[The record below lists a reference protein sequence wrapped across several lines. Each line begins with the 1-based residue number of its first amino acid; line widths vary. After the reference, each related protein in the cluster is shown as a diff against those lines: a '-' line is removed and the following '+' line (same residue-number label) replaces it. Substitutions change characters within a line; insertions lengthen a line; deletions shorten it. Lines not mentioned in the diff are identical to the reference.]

1 MHPSLEAFALA
12 AGLLALGAA
21 LVHRFGFPPLPVY
34 LLTGLVVGER
44 LPVEE
49 LEPLPSLGLLLLLFS
64 VGLEFG
70 PDRLRG
76 LSGKALRAGLFDALA
91 LPLGFLLGLLS
102 GLDARGAALLAGILY
117 ISSSAV
123 VVKLIIDLR
132 RAANPES
139 EVVLGVLVLED
150 LVVALLLAL
159 LGGHGP
165 TGFLGGV
172 ALAFLY
178 LLFARFLGPLLV
190 RFMETLSHELVL
202 LLGAAF
208 TTGTALLFH
217 AVGASEGVGAFLS
230 GVIAASLGLR
240 ERLEHLFGPVR
251 DLGVALFFL
260 VVGAQALGL
269 LKGLTPWALALAL
282 LGIILKLPLNHLG
295 GARAGLGRKRRSIA
309 PFTWFPGGSSTWSW
323 GAWPWPK
330 AIPWWPRWPSSWSW
344 SPSPWGPSSFASP
357 RSLASAFTGRP
368 RGRGGFRKSPRPPLE
383 ATDPVYSSLEAI
395 WRSSSSSFGSFSFSR
410 P

>member
-34 LLTGLVVGER
+34 LLTGLLLGHR

-70 PDRLRG
+70 PDRLKE
-76 LSGKALRAGLFDALA
+76 LSGKATRAGFYDALA
-91 LPLGFLLGLLS
+91 LPLGFLLGLLA
-102 GLDARGAALLAGILY
+102 GLDLRGAALLAGVLY

-123 VVKLIIDLR
+123 IVKLIVDLR

-150 LVVALLLAL
+150 LVIAVLLAL
-159 LGGHGP
+159 LGGQGP
-165 TGFLGGV
+165 GGFLAGV
-172 ALAFLY
+172 LLALAY
-178 LLFARFLGPLLV
+178 LAFARFLGPHLV
-190 RFMETLSHELVL
+190 RLMESLSNELVL

-217 AVGASEGVGAFLS
+217 ALGASEGVGAFLS

-260 VVGAQALGL
+260 VVGAEALGL
-269 LKGLTPWALALAL
+269 LQGLTPLGVGLAL
-282 LGIILKLPLNHLG
+282 LGLLLKLPLNHLG
-295 GARAGLGRKRRSIA
+295 GARAGLGRKRRLYA
-309 PFTWFPGGSSTWSW
+309 
-323 GAWPWPK
+323 ALYLV
-330 AIPWWPRWPSSWSW
+330 PR
-344 SPSPWGPSSFASP
+344 GEFNLVLG
-357 RSLASAFTGRP
+357 SLALAQGYPLVAQVAVLLVLLSIPLGALLIRFAPEIGQALFPRERKRP
-368 RGRGGFRKSPRPPLE
+368 AVQRE
-383 ATDPVYSSLEAI
+383 
-395 WRSSSSSFGSFSFSR
+395 
-410 P
+410 

>member
-34 LLTGLVVGER
+34 LLTGLLMGHR

-70 PDRLRG
+70 PDRLKE
-76 LSGKALRAGLFDALA
+76 LSGRATRAGLYDALA
-91 LPLGFLLGLLS
+91 LPLGFLLGLLA
-102 GLDARGAALLAGILY
+102 GLDARGAALLAGIIY

-123 VVKLIIDLR
+123 IVKLIIDLR

-150 LVVALLLAL
+150 LVIALLLAL

-165 TGFLGGV
+165 GGV
-172 ALAFLY
+172 LAGVLLALAY
-178 LLFARFLGPLLV
+178 LAFARLLGPHLV
-190 RFMETLSHELVL
+190 RLMESFSDELVL

-217 AVGASEGVGAFLS
+217 ALGASEGVGAFLS
-230 GVIAASLGLR
+230 GMVAASLGLR

-260 VVGAQALGL
+260 VVGAEATGL
-269 LKGLTPWALALAL
+269 LRGLGPVAAGLAL
-282 LGIILKLPLNHLG
+282 LGLLLKLPLNHLG
-295 GARAGLGRKRRSIA
+295 GARAGLGRKRRLYA
-309 PFTWFPGGSSTWSW
+309 
-323 GAWPWPK
+323 ALYL
-330 AIPWWPRWPSSWSW
+330 IPR
-344 SPSPWGPSSFASP
+344 GEFNLVLG
-357 RSLASAFTGRP
+357 SLALAQGYPLVAQVAVLMVLLSVPLGALLIRFAPEIGQALFSQEKKRPVSARP
-368 RGRGGFRKSPRPPLE
+368 G
-383 ATDPVYSSLEAI
+383 
-395 WRSSSSSFGSFSFSR
+395 
-410 P
+410 

>member
-34 LLTGLVVGER
+34 LLTGLLMGHR

-70 PDRLRG
+70 PDRLKE
-76 LSGKALRAGLFDALA
+76 LSGRATRAGLYDALA
-91 LPLGFLLGLLS
+91 LPLGFLLGLLA
-102 GLDARGAALLAGILY
+102 GLDARGAALLAGIIY

-123 VVKLIIDLR
+123 IVKLIIDLR

-150 LVVALLLAL
+150 LVIALLLAL

-165 TGFLGGV
+165 GGV
-172 ALAFLY
+172 LAGVLLALAY
-178 LLFARFLGPLLV
+178 LVFARLLGPHLV
-190 RFMETLSHELVL
+190 RLMENFSDELVL

-217 AVGASEGVGAFLS
+217 ALGASEGVGAFLS
-230 GVIAASLGLR
+230 GMVAASLGLR

-260 VVGAQALGL
+260 VVGAEATGL
-269 LKGLTPWALALAL
+269 LRGLTPVGAGLAL
-282 LGIILKLPLNHLG
+282 LGLLLKLPLNHLG
-295 GARAGLGRKRRSIA
+295 GARAGLGRKRRLYA
-309 PFTWFPGGSSTWSW
+309 
-323 GAWPWPK
+323 ALYLV
-330 AIPWWPRWPSSWSW
+330 PR
-344 SPSPWGPSSFASP
+344 GEFNLVLG
-357 RSLASAFTGRP
+357 SLALAQGYPLVAQVAVLMVLLSVPLGALLIRFAPEIGQALFPKEKKRPVSAKPG
-368 RGRGGFRKSPRPPLE
+368 
-383 ATDPVYSSLEAI
+383 
-395 WRSSSSSFGSFSFSR
+395 
-410 P
+410 

>member
-34 LLTGLVVGER
+34 LLTGLLMGHR

-70 PDRLRG
+70 PDRLKE
-76 LSGKALRAGLFDALA
+76 LSGRATRAGLYDALA
-91 LPLGFLLGLLS
+91 LPLGFLLGLLA
-102 GLDARGAALLAGILY
+102 GLDARGAALLAGIIY

-123 VVKLIIDLR
+123 IVKLIIDLH

-150 LVVALLLAL
+150 LVIALLLAL

-165 TGFLGGV
+165 EGV
-172 ALAFLY
+172 LAGVLLALAY
-178 LLFARFLGPLLV
+178 LAFARLLGPHLV
-190 RFMETLSHELVL
+190 RLMESFSDELVL

-217 AVGASEGVGAFLS
+217 ALGASEGVGAFLS
-230 GVIAASLGLR
+230 GMIAASLGLR

-260 VVGAQALGL
+260 VVGAEATGL
-269 LKGLTPWALALAL
+269 LRGLTPVGVGLAL
-282 LGIILKLPLNHLG
+282 LGLLLKLPLNHLG
-295 GARAGLGRKRRSIA
+295 GARAGLGRKRRLYA
-309 PFTWFPGGSSTWSW
+309 
-323 GAWPWPK
+323 ALYLV
-330 AIPWWPRWPSSWSW
+330 PR
-344 SPSPWGPSSFASP
+344 GEFNLVLG
-357 RSLASAFTGRP
+357 SLALAQGYPLVAQVAVLTVLLSVPLGALLIRFAPEIGQALFPKEKKRPVSARP
-368 RGRGGFRKSPRPPLE
+368 G
-383 ATDPVYSSLEAI
+383 
-395 WRSSSSSFGSFSFSR
+395 
-410 P
+410 

>member
-34 LLTGLVVGER
+34 LLTGLLMGHR

-70 PDRLRG
+70 PDRLKE
-76 LSGKALRAGLFDALA
+76 LSGRATRAGLYDALA
-91 LPLGFLLGLLS
+91 LPLGFLLGLLA
-102 GLDARGAALLAGILY
+102 GLDARGAALLAGIIY

-123 VVKLIIDLR
+123 IVKLIIDLR

-150 LVVALLLAL
+150 LVIALLLAL

-165 TGFLGGV
+165 GGV
-172 ALAFLY
+172 LAGVLLALAY
-178 LLFARFLGPLLV
+178 LAFARLLGPHLV
-190 RFMETLSHELVL
+190 CLMESFSDELVL
-202 LLGAAF
+202 LLGATF

-217 AVGASEGVGAFLS
+217 ALGASEGVGAFLS
-230 GVIAASLGLR
+230 GMVAASLGLR

-260 VVGAQALGL
+260 VVGAEATGL
-269 LKGLTPWALALAL
+269 LRGLGPVGVGLAL
-282 LGIILKLPLNHLG
+282 LGLLLKLPLNHLG
-295 GARAGLGRKRRSIA
+295 GARAGLGRKRRLYA
-309 PFTWFPGGSSTWSW
+309 
-323 GAWPWPK
+323 ALYLV
-330 AIPWWPRWPSSWSW
+330 PR
-344 SPSPWGPSSFASP
+344 GEFNLVLG
-357 RSLASAFTGRP
+357 SLALAQGYPLVAQVAVLMVLLSVPLGALLIRFAPEIGQALFPKEKKRPVSARP
-368 RGRGGFRKSPRPPLE
+368 G
-383 ATDPVYSSLEAI
+383 
-395 WRSSSSSFGSFSFSR
+395 
-410 P
+410 

>member
-34 LLTGLVVGER
+34 LLTGLLMGHR

-70 PDRLRG
+70 PDRLKE
-76 LSGKALRAGLFDALA
+76 LSGRATRAGLYDALA
-91 LPLGFLLGLLS
+91 LPLGFLLGLLA
-102 GLDARGAALLAGILY
+102 GLDARGAALLAGIIY

-123 VVKLIIDLR
+123 IVKLIIDLR

-150 LVVALLLAL
+150 LVIALLLAL

-165 TGFLGGV
+165 GGV
-172 ALAFLY
+172 LAGVLLALAY
-178 LLFARFLGPLLV
+178 LAFTRLLGPHLV
-190 RFMETLSHELVL
+190 RLMESFSDELVL

-217 AVGASEGVGAFLS
+217 ALGASEGVGAFLS
-230 GVIAASLGLR
+230 GMIAASLGLR

-260 VVGAQALGL
+260 VVGAEATGL
-269 LKGLTPWALALAL
+269 LRGLTPVGAGLAL
-282 LGIILKLPLNHLG
+282 LGLLLKLPLNHLG
-295 GARAGLGRKRRSIA
+295 GARAGLGRKRRLYA
-309 PFTWFPGGSSTWSW
+309 
-323 GAWPWPK
+323 ALYLV
-330 AIPWWPRWPSSWSW
+330 PR
-344 SPSPWGPSSFASP
+344 GEFNLVLG
-357 RSLASAFTGRP
+357 SLALAQGYPLVAQVAVLMVLLSVPLGALLIRFAPEIGQALFPKEKKRPVSARP
-368 RGRGGFRKSPRPPLE
+368 G
-383 ATDPVYSSLEAI
+383 
-395 WRSSSSSFGSFSFSR
+395 
-410 P
+410 

>member
-34 LLTGLVVGER
+34 LLTGLLMGHR

-70 PDRLRG
+70 PDRLKE
-76 LSGKALRAGLFDALA
+76 LSGRATRAGLYDALA
-91 LPLGFLLGLLS
+91 LPLGFLLGLLA
-102 GLDARGAALLAGILY
+102 GLDTRGAALLAGIIY

-123 VVKLIIDLR
+123 IVKLIIDLR

-150 LVVALLLAL
+150 LVIALLLAL

-165 TGFLGGV
+165 GGV
-172 ALAFLY
+172 LAGVLLALAY
-178 LLFARFLGPLLV
+178 LAFARLLGPHLV
-190 RFMETLSHELVL
+190 RLMESFSDELVL

-217 AVGASEGVGAFLS
+217 ALGASEGVGAFLS
-230 GVIAASLGLR
+230 GMIAASLGLR
-240 ERLEHLFGPVR
+240 ERLERLFGPVR

-260 VVGAQALGL
+260 VVGAEATGL
-269 LKGLTPWALALAL
+269 LRGLTPVGAGLAL
-282 LGIILKLPLNHLG
+282 LGLLLKLPLNHLG
-295 GARAGLGRKRRSIA
+295 GARAGLGRKRRLYA
-309 PFTWFPGGSSTWSW
+309 
-323 GAWPWPK
+323 ALYLV
-330 AIPWWPRWPSSWSW
+330 PR
-344 SPSPWGPSSFASP
+344 GEFNLVLG
-357 RSLASAFTGRP
+357 SLALAQGYPLVAQVAVLMVLLSVPLGALLIRFAPEIGQALFPKEKKRPVSARP
-368 RGRGGFRKSPRPPLE
+368 G
-383 ATDPVYSSLEAI
+383 
-395 WRSSSSSFGSFSFSR
+395 
-410 P
+410 

>member
-44 LPVEE
+44 LPVED

-70 PDRLRG
+70 PDRLRE
-76 LSGKALRAGLFDALA
+76 LSGKALRAGFFDALA
-91 LPLGFLLGLLS
+91 LPLGFLLGLLA
-102 GLDARGAALLAGILY
+102 GLDLRGALLLAGVIY

-123 VVKLIIDLR
+123 IVKLIIDLR

-150 LVVALLLAL
+150 LVIALLLAL
-159 LGGHGP
+159 LGGQGP
-165 TGFLGGV
+165 AGFLGGV
-172 ALAFLY
+172 ALALAYF
-178 LLFARFLGPLLV
+178 LFARFLGPRLV
-190 RFMETLSHELVL
+190 RFMEGLSDELVL

-208 TTGTALLFH
+208 TVGTALLCH

-230 GVIAASLGLR
+230 GVIAAGLGLR
-240 ERLEHLFGPVR
+240 ERFEHLFGPVR

-260 VVGAQALGL
+260 VVGAEALGL
-269 LKGLTPWALALAL
+269 LRGLTPWAVGLVL
-282 LGIILKLPLNHLG
+282 LGLLLKLPLNHLG
-295 GARAGLGRKRRSIA
+295 GARAGLGRKRRLYSALYLVPRGEFNLVLGALALGQGYPLVAQVAVLLVLVSIPLGALLIRYA
-309 PFTWFPGGSSTWSW
+309 PEIAQALYPE
-323 GAWPWPK
+323 A
-330 AIPWWPRWPSSWSW
+330 
-344 SPSPWGPSSFASP
+344 
-357 RSLASAFTGRP
+357 RP
-368 RGRGGFRKSPRPPLE
+368 RKRAKRAEGSP
-383 ATDPVYSSLEAI
+383 VK
-395 WRSSSSSFGSFSFSR
+395 
-410 P
+410 

>member
-44 LPVEE
+44 LPVED

-70 PDRLRG
+70 PDRLRE
-76 LSGKALRAGLFDALA
+76 LSGKALRAGFFDALA
-91 LPLGFLLGLLS
+91 LPLGFLLGLLA
-102 GLDARGAALLAGILY
+102 GLDLRGALLLAGVIY

-123 VVKLIIDLR
+123 IVKLIIDLR

-150 LVVALLLAL
+150 RGVALLLAV
-159 LGGHGP
+159 LGRLVP
-165 TGFLGGV
+165 AGFLGGV
-172 ALAFLY
+172 ALALAYF
-178 LLFARFLGPLLV
+178 LFARFLGPRLV
-190 RFMETLSHELVL
+190 RFMEGLSDELVL

-208 TTGTALLFH
+208 TAGTALLFH

-230 GVIAASLGLR
+230 GVIAAGLGLR
-240 ERLEHLFGPVR
+240 ERFEHLFGPVR

-260 VVGAQALGL
+260 VVGAEALGL
-269 LKGLTPWALALAL
+269 LRGLTPWAVGLVL
-282 LGIILKLPLNHLG
+282 LGLLLKLPLNHLG
-295 GARAGLGRKRRSIA
+295 GARAGLGRKRRLYSALYLVPRGEFNLVLGALALGQGYPLVAQVAVLLVLVSIPLGALLIRYA
-309 PFTWFPGGSSTWSW
+309 PEIAQALYPE
-323 GAWPWPK
+323 A
-330 AIPWWPRWPSSWSW
+330 
-344 SPSPWGPSSFASP
+344 
-357 RSLASAFTGRP
+357 RP
-368 RGRGGFRKSPRPPLE
+368 RKRAKRAEGSP
-383 ATDPVYSSLEAI
+383 VK
-395 WRSSSSSFGSFSFSR
+395 
-410 P
+410 

>member
-44 LPVEE
+44 LPVED

-70 PDRLRG
+70 PDRLRE
-76 LSGKALRAGLFDALA
+76 LSGKALRAGIFDALA
-91 LPLGFLLGLLS
+91 LPLGFLLGLLA
-102 GLDARGAALLAGILY
+102 GLDLRGALLLAGMIY

-123 VVKLIIDLR
+123 IVKLIVDLR

-150 LVVALLLAL
+150 LVIALLLAL
-159 LGGHGP
+159 LGGQGP
-165 TGFLGGV
+165 AGFLGGV
-172 ALAFLY
+172 ALALAYF
-178 LLFARFLGPLLV
+178 LFARFLGPRLV
-190 RFMETLSHELVL
+190 RFMEGLSAELVL

-208 TTGTALLFH
+208 TAGTALLFH

-230 GVIAASLGLR
+230 GVIAAGLGLR
-240 ERLEHLFGPVR
+240 ERFEHLFGPVR

-260 VVGAQALGL
+260 VVGAEALGL
-269 LKGLTPWALALAL
+269 LRGLTPWAVGLVL
-282 LGIILKLPLNHLG
+282 LGLLLKLPLNHLG
-295 GARAGLGRKRRSIA
+295 GARAGLGRKRRLYSALYLVPRGEFNLVLGALALGQGYPLVAQVAVLLVLVSIPLGALLIRYA
-309 PFTWFPGGSSTWSW
+309 PEIAQALYPE
-323 GAWPWPK
+323 A
-330 AIPWWPRWPSSWSW
+330 
-344 SPSPWGPSSFASP
+344 
-357 RSLASAFTGRP
+357 RP
-368 RGRGGFRKSPRPPLE
+368 RKRAKRAEGSP
-383 ATDPVYSSLEAI
+383 VK
-395 WRSSSSSFGSFSFSR
+395 
-410 P
+410 

>member
-34 LLTGLVVGER
+34 LLTGLLMGHR

-70 PDRLRG
+70 PDRLKE
-76 LSGKALRAGLFDALA
+76 LSGRATRAGLYDALA
-91 LPLGFLLGLLS
+91 LPLGFLLGLLA
-102 GLDARGAALLAGILY
+102 GLDARGAALLAGIIY

-123 VVKLIIDLR
+123 IVKLIIDLR

-150 LVVALLLAL
+150 LVIALLLAL

-165 TGFLGGV
+165 GGV
-172 ALAFLY
+172 LAGVLLALAY
-178 LLFARFLGPLLV
+178 LAFARLLGPHLV
-190 RFMETLSHELVL
+190 RLMESFSDELVL

-217 AVGASEGVGAFLS
+217 ALGASEGVGAFLS
-230 GVIAASLGLR
+230 GMVAASLGLR

-260 VVGAQALGL
+260 VVGAEATGL
-269 LKGLTPWALALAL
+269 LRGLTPVGAGLAL
-282 LGIILKLPLNHLG
+282 LGLLLKLPLNHLG
-295 GARAGLGRKRRSIA
+295 GARAGLGRKRRLYA
-309 PFTWFPGGSSTWSW
+309 
-323 GAWPWPK
+323 ALYLV
-330 AIPWWPRWPSSWSW
+330 PR
-344 SPSPWGPSSFASP
+344 GEFNLVLG
-357 RSLASAFTGRP
+357 SLALAQGYPLVAQVAVLMVLLSVPLGALLIRFAPEIGQALFPKEKKRPVSARP
-368 RGRGGFRKSPRPPLE
+368 G
-383 ATDPVYSSLEAI
+383 
-395 WRSSSSSFGSFSFSR
+395 
-410 P
+410 

>member
-34 LLTGLVVGER
+34 LLTGLLMGHR

-70 PDRLRG
+70 PDRLKE
-76 LSGKALRAGLFDALA
+76 LSGRATRAGLYDALA
-91 LPLGFLLGLLS
+91 LPLGFLLGLLA
-102 GLDARGAALLAGILY
+102 GLDARGAALLAGIIY

-123 VVKLIIDLR
+123 IVKLIIDLR

-150 LVVALLLAL
+150 LVIALLLAL

-165 TGFLGGV
+165 GGV
-172 ALAFLY
+172 LAGVLLALAY
-178 LLFARFLGPLLV
+178 LAFARLLGPHLV
-190 RFMETLSHELVL
+190 RLMENFSDELVL

-217 AVGASEGVGAFLS
+217 ALGASEGVGALLS
-230 GVIAASLGLR
+230 GMIAASLGLR
-240 ERLEHLFGPVR
+240 ERLERLFGPVR

-260 VVGAQALGL
+260 VVGAEATGL
-269 LKGLTPWALALAL
+269 LRGLTPVGAGLAL
-282 LGIILKLPLNHLG
+282 LGLLLKLPLNHLG
-295 GARAGLGRKRRSIA
+295 GARAGLGRKRRLYA
-309 PFTWFPGGSSTWSW
+309 
-323 GAWPWPK
+323 ALYLV
-330 AIPWWPRWPSSWSW
+330 PR
-344 SPSPWGPSSFASP
+344 GEFNLVLG
-357 RSLASAFTGRP
+357 SLALAQGYPLVAQVAVLMVLLSVPLGALLIRFAPEIGQALFPKEKKRPVSAKP
-368 RGRGGFRKSPRPPLE
+368 S
-383 ATDPVYSSLEAI
+383 
-395 WRSSSSSFGSFSFSR
+395 
-410 P
+410 

>member
-44 LPVEE
+44 LPVED

-70 PDRLRG
+70 PDRLRE
-76 LSGKALRAGLFDALA
+76 LSGKALRAGFFDALA
-91 LPLGFLLGLLS
+91 LPLGFLLGLLA
-102 GLDARGAALLAGILY
+102 GLDLRGALLLAGVIY

-123 VVKLIIDLR
+123 IVKLIIDLR

-150 LVVALLLAL
+150 LVIALLLAL
-159 LGGHGP
+159 LGGQGP
-165 TGFLGGV
+165 AGFLGGV
-172 ALAFLY
+172 ALALAYF
-178 LLFARFLGPLLV
+178 LFARFLGPRLV
-190 RFMETLSHELVL
+190 RFMEGLSDELVL

-208 TTGTALLFH
+208 TAGTALLFH

-230 GVIAASLGLR
+230 GVITAGLGLR
-240 ERLEHLFGPVR
+240 ERFELLFGPVR

-260 VVGAQALGL
+260 VVGAEALGL
-269 LKGLTPWALALAL
+269 LRGLTPWAVGLVL
-282 LGIILKLPLNHLG
+282 LGLLLKLPLNHLG
-295 GARAGLGRKRRSIA
+295 GARAGLGRKRRLYSALYLVPRGEFNLVLGALALGQGYPLVAQVAVLLVLVSIPLGALLIRYA
-309 PFTWFPGGSSTWSW
+309 PEIAQALYPE
-323 GAWPWPK
+323 A
-330 AIPWWPRWPSSWSW
+330 
-344 SPSPWGPSSFASP
+344 
-357 RSLASAFTGRP
+357 RP
-368 RGRGGFRKSPRPPLE
+368 RKRAKRAEGSP
-383 ATDPVYSSLEAI
+383 VK
-395 WRSSSSSFGSFSFSR
+395 
-410 P
+410 

>member
-34 LLTGLVVGER
+34 LLTGLLMGHR

-70 PDRLRG
+70 PDRLKE
-76 LSGKALRAGLFDALA
+76 LSGRATRAGLYDALA
-91 LPLGFLLGLLS
+91 LPLGFLLGLLA
-102 GLDARGAALLAGILY
+102 GLDTRGAALLAGIIY

-123 VVKLIIDLR
+123 IVKLIIDLR

-150 LVVALLLAL
+150 LVIALLLAL

-165 TGFLGGV
+165 GGV
-172 ALAFLY
+172 LAGVLLALAY
-178 LLFARFLGPLLV
+178 LAFARLLGPHLV
-190 RFMETLSHELVL
+190 RLMESFSDELVL

-217 AVGASEGVGAFLS
+217 ALGASEGVGAFLS
-230 GVIAASLGLR
+230 GMVAASLGLR

-260 VVGAQALGL
+260 VVGAEATGL
-269 LKGLTPWALALAL
+269 LRGLGPVGAGLAL
-282 LGIILKLPLNHLG
+282 LGLLLKLPLNHLG
-295 GARAGLGRKRRSIA
+295 GARAGLGRKRRLYA
-309 PFTWFPGGSSTWSW
+309 
-323 GAWPWPK
+323 ALYLV
-330 AIPWWPRWPSSWSW
+330 PR
-344 SPSPWGPSSFASP
+344 GEFNLVLG
-357 RSLASAFTGRP
+357 SLALAQGYPLVAQVAVLMVLLSVPLGALLIRFAPEIGQALFSKEKKRPVSARP
-368 RGRGGFRKSPRPPLE
+368 G
-383 ATDPVYSSLEAI
+383 
-395 WRSSSSSFGSFSFSR
+395 
-410 P
+410 

>member
-44 LPVEE
+44 LPVED

-70 PDRLRG
+70 PDRLRE
-76 LSGKALRAGLFDALA
+76 LSGKALRAGFFDALA
-91 LPLGFLLGLLS
+91 LPLGFLLGLLA
-102 GLDARGAALLAGILY
+102 GLDLRGALLLAGVIY

-123 VVKLIIDLR
+123 IVKLIIDLR

-150 LVVALLLAL
+150 LVIALLLAL
-159 LGGHGP
+159 LGGQGP
-165 TGFLGGV
+165 AGFLGGV
-172 ALAFLY
+172 ALALAYF
-178 LLFARFLGPLLV
+178 LFARFLGPRLV
-190 RFMETLSHELVL
+190 RFREGLSSGPVR

-208 TTGTALLFH
+208 TAGTALLFH

-230 GVIAASLGLR
+230 GVIAAGLGLR
-240 ERLEHLFGPVR
+240 ERFEHLFGPVR

-260 VVGAQALGL
+260 VVGAEALGL
-269 LKGLTPWALALAL
+269 LRGLTPWAVGLVL
-282 LGIILKLPLNHLG
+282 LGLLLKLPLNHLG
-295 GARAGLGRKRRSIA
+295 GARAGLGRKRRLYSALYLVPRGEFNLVLGALALGQGYPLVAQVAVLLVLVSIPLGALLIRYA
-309 PFTWFPGGSSTWSW
+309 PEIAQALYPE
-323 GAWPWPK
+323 A
-330 AIPWWPRWPSSWSW
+330 
-344 SPSPWGPSSFASP
+344 
-357 RSLASAFTGRP
+357 RP
-368 RGRGGFRKSPRPPLE
+368 RKRAKRAEGSP
-383 ATDPVYSSLEAI
+383 VK
-395 WRSSSSSFGSFSFSR
+395 
-410 P
+410 

>member
-34 LLTGLVVGER
+34 LLTGLLMGHR

-70 PDRLRG
+70 PDRLKE
-76 LSGKALRAGLFDALA
+76 LSGRATRAGLYDALA
-91 LPLGFLLGLLS
+91 LPLGFLLGLLA
-102 GLDARGAALLAGILY
+102 GLDARGAALLAGIIY
-117 ISSSAV
+117 TSSSAV
-123 VVKLIIDLR
+123 IVKLIIDLH

-150 LVVALLLAL
+150 LVIALLLAL

-165 TGFLGGV
+165 GGV
-172 ALAFLY
+172 LAGVLLALAY
-178 LLFARFLGPLLV
+178 LAFARLLGPHLV
-190 RFMETLSHELVL
+190 RLMESFSDELVL

-217 AVGASEGVGAFLS
+217 ALGASEGVGAFLS
-230 GVIAASLGLR
+230 GMIAASLGLR

-260 VVGAQALGL
+260 VVGAEATGL
-269 LKGLTPWALALAL
+269 LRGLTPVGAGLAL
-282 LGIILKLPLNHLG
+282 LGLLLKLPLNHLG
-295 GARAGLGRKRRSIA
+295 GARAGLGRKRRLYA
-309 PFTWFPGGSSTWSW
+309 
-323 GAWPWPK
+323 ALYLV
-330 AIPWWPRWPSSWSW
+330 PR
-344 SPSPWGPSSFASP
+344 GEFNLVLG
-357 RSLASAFTGRP
+357 SLALAQGYPLVAQVAVLMVLLSVPLGALLIRFAPEIGQALFPKEKKRPVSARP
-368 RGRGGFRKSPRPPLE
+368 G
-383 ATDPVYSSLEAI
+383 
-395 WRSSSSSFGSFSFSR
+395 
-410 P
+410 

>member
-44 LPVEE
+44 LPVED

-70 PDRLRG
+70 PDRLRE
-76 LSGKALRAGLFDALA
+76 LSGKALRAGFFDALA
-91 LPLGFLLGLLS
+91 LPLGFLLGLLA
-102 GLDARGAALLAGILY
+102 GLDLRGALLLAGVIY

-123 VVKLIIDLR
+123 IVKLIIDLR

-150 LVVALLLAL
+150 LVIALLLAL
-159 LGGHGP
+159 LGGQGP
-165 TGFLGGV
+165 AGFLGGV
-172 ALAFLY
+172 ALALAYF
-178 LLFARFLGPLLV
+178 LFARFLGPRLV
-190 RFMETLSHELVL
+190 RFMEGLSDELVL

-208 TTGTALLFH
+208 TAGTALLFP

-230 GVIAASLGLR
+230 GVIAAGLGLR
-240 ERLEHLFGPVR
+240 ERFEHLFGPVR

-260 VVGAQALGL
+260 VVGAEALGL
-269 LKGLTPWALALAL
+269 LRGLTPWAVGLVL
-282 LGIILKLPLNHLG
+282 LGLLLKLPLNHVG
-295 GARAGLGRKRRSIA
+295 GARAGLGRKR
-309 PFTWFPGGSSTWSW
+309 W
-323 GAWPWPK
+323 
-330 AIPWWPRWPSSWSW
+330 
-344 SPSPWGPSSFASP
+344 
-357 RSLASAFTGRP
+357 LYSALYLVP
-368 RGRGGFRKSPRPPLE
+368 RGGFNLVLGALALGQGYPLVAQVAVLLVLVSIPLGALLIRYAPEIAQALYPEARPRKRAKRAEGSP
-383 ATDPVYSSLEAI
+383 VK
-395 WRSSSSSFGSFSFSR
+395 
-410 P
+410 

>member
-44 LPVEE
+44 LPVED

-70 PDRLRG
+70 PDRLRE
-76 LSGKALRAGLFDALA
+76 LSGKALRAGFFDALA
-91 LPLGFLLGLLS
+91 LPLGFLLGLLA
-102 GLDARGAALLAGILY
+102 GLDLRGALLLAGVIY

-123 VVKLIIDLR
+123 IVKLIIDLR

-150 LVVALLLAL
+150 LVIALLLAL
-159 LGGHGP
+159 LGGQGP
-165 TGFLGGV
+165 AGFLGGV
-172 ALAFLY
+172 ALALAYF
-178 LLFARFLGPLLV
+178 LFARFLGPRLV
-190 RFMETLSHELVL
+190 RFMEGLSDELVL

-208 TTGTALLFH
+208 TAGTALLFH

-230 GVIAASLGLR
+230 GVIAAGLGLR
-240 ERLEHLFGPVR
+240 ERFEHLFGPVR

-260 VVGAQALGL
+260 VVGAEALGL
-269 LKGLTPWALALAL
+269 LRGLTPWAVGLVL
-282 LGIILKLPLNHLG
+282 LGLLLKLPLNHLG
-295 GARAGLGRKRRSIA
+295 GARAGLGRKRRLYSALYLVPRGEFHLVLGALALGLGYPLVAQVAVLLVLVSIPLGALLIRYA
-309 PFTWFPGGSSTWSW
+309 PEIAQALYPE
-323 GAWPWPK
+323 A
-330 AIPWWPRWPSSWSW
+330 
-344 SPSPWGPSSFASP
+344 
-357 RSLASAFTGRP
+357 RP
-368 RGRGGFRKSPRPPLE
+368 RKRAKRAEGSP
-383 ATDPVYSSLEAI
+383 VK
-395 WRSSSSSFGSFSFSR
+395 
-410 P
+410 

>member
-34 LLTGLVVGER
+34 LLTGLLMGHR

-70 PDRLRG
+70 PDRLKE
-76 LSGKALRAGLFDALA
+76 LSGRATRAGLYYALA
-91 LPLGFLLGLLS
+91 LPLGFLLCLLA
-102 GLDARGAALLAGILY
+102 GLDARGAALLAGIIY

-123 VVKLIIDLR
+123 IVKLIIDLH

-150 LVVALLLAL
+150 LVIALLLAL

-165 TGFLGGV
+165 GGV
-172 ALAFLY
+172 LAGVLLALAY
-178 LLFARFLGPLLV
+178 LAFARLLGPHLV
-190 RFMETLSHELVL
+190 RLMESFSDELVL

-217 AVGASEGVGAFLS
+217 ALGASEGVGAFLS
-230 GVIAASLGLR
+230 GMIAASLGLR

-260 VVGAQALGL
+260 VVGAEATGL
-269 LKGLTPWALALAL
+269 LRGLTPVGAGLAL
-282 LGIILKLPLNHLG
+282 LGLLLKLPLNHLG
-295 GARAGLGRKRRSIA
+295 GARAGLGRKRRLYA
-309 PFTWFPGGSSTWSW
+309 
-323 GAWPWPK
+323 ALYLV
-330 AIPWWPRWPSSWSW
+330 PR
-344 SPSPWGPSSFASP
+344 GEFNLVLG
-357 RSLASAFTGRP
+357 SLALAQGYPLVAQVAVLMVLLSVPLGALLIRFAPEIGQALFPKEKKRPVSARP
-368 RGRGGFRKSPRPPLE
+368 G
-383 ATDPVYSSLEAI
+383 
-395 WRSSSSSFGSFSFSR
+395 
-410 P
+410 

>member
-44 LPVEE
+44 LPVED

-70 PDRLRG
+70 PDRLRE
-76 LSGKALRAGLFDALA
+76 LSGKALRAGFFDALA
-91 LPLGFLLGLLS
+91 LPLGFLLGLLA
-102 GLDARGAALLAGILY
+102 GLDLRGALLLAGVIY

-123 VVKLIIDLR
+123 IVKLIIDLR

-150 LVVALLLAL
+150 LVIALLLAL
-159 LGGHGP
+159 LGGQGP

-172 ALAFLY
+172 ALALAY
-178 LLFARFLGPLLV
+178 LLFARFLGPRLV
-190 RFMETLSHELVL
+190 RLMEGLSDELVL

-230 GVIAASLGLR
+230 GVIAAGLGLR

-260 VVGAQALGL
+260 VVGAEALGL
-269 LKGLTPWALALAL
+269 LRGLTPWAVGLVL
-282 LGIILKLPLNHLG
+282 LGLLLKLPLNHLG
-295 GARAGLGRKRRSIA
+295 GARAGLGRKRRLYSALYLVPRGEFNLVLGALALGQGYPLVAQVAVLLVLVSIPLGALLIRYA
-309 PFTWFPGGSSTWSW
+309 PEIAQALYPE
-323 GAWPWPK
+323 A
-330 AIPWWPRWPSSWSW
+330 
-344 SPSPWGPSSFASP
+344 
-357 RSLASAFTGRP
+357 RP
-368 RGRGGFRKSPRPPLE
+368 RKRTKRAEGSPVE
-383 ATDPVYSSLEAI
+383 
-395 WRSSSSSFGSFSFSR
+395 
-410 P
+410 

>member
-44 LPVEE
+44 LPVED

-70 PDRLRG
+70 PDRLRE
-76 LSGKALRAGLFDALA
+76 LSGKALRAGFFDALA
-91 LPLGFLLGLLS
+91 LPLGFLLGLLA
-102 GLDARGAALLAGILY
+102 GLDLRGALLLAGVIY

-123 VVKLIIDLR
+123 IVKLIIDLR

-150 LVVALLLAL
+150 LVIALLLAL
-159 LGGHGP
+159 LGGQGP
-165 TGFLGGV
+165 AGFLGGV
-172 ALAFLY
+172 ALALAYF
-178 LLFARFLGPLLV
+178 LFARFLGPRLV
-190 RFMETLSHELVL
+190 RFMEGLSDELVL

-208 TTGTALLFH
+208 TAGTALLFH

-230 GVIAASLGLR
+230 GVIAAGLGLR
-240 ERLEHLFGPVR
+240 ERFEHLFGPVR

-260 VVGAQALGL
+260 VVGAEALGL
-269 LKGLTPWALALAL
+269 LRGLTPWAVGLVL
-282 LGIILKLPLNHLG
+282 LGLLLKLPPNHLG
-295 GARAGLGRKRRSIA
+295 GARAGLGRKRRLYSALYLVPRGEFNLVLGALALGQGYPLVAQVAVLLVLVSIPLGALLIRYA
-309 PFTWFPGGSSTWSW
+309 PEIAQALYPE
-323 GAWPWPK
+323 A
-330 AIPWWPRWPSSWSW
+330 
-344 SPSPWGPSSFASP
+344 
-357 RSLASAFTGRP
+357 RP
-368 RGRGGFRKSPRPPLE
+368 RKRAKRAEGSP
-383 ATDPVYSSLEAI
+383 VK
-395 WRSSSSSFGSFSFSR
+395 
-410 P
+410 

>member
-44 LPVEE
+44 LPVED

-70 PDRLRG
+70 PDRLRE
-76 LSGKALRAGLFDALA
+76 LSGKALRAGFFDALA
-91 LPLGFLLGLLS
+91 LPLGFLLGLLA
-102 GLDARGAALLAGILY
+102 GLDLRGALLLAGVIY

-123 VVKLIIDLR
+123 IVKLIIDLR

-150 LVVALLLAL
+150 LVIALLLAL
-159 LGGHGP
+159 LGGQGP
-165 TGFLGGV
+165 AGFLGGV
-172 ALAFLY
+172 ALALAYF
-178 LLFARFLGPLLV
+178 LFARFLGPRLV
-190 RFMETLSHELVL
+190 RFMEGLSDELVL

-208 TTGTALLFH
+208 TAGTALLFH

-230 GVIAASLGLR
+230 GVIAAGLGLR
-240 ERLEHLFGPVR
+240 ERFEHLFGPVR

-260 VVGAQALGL
+260 VVGAEALGL
-269 LKGLTPWALALAL
+269 LRGLTPWAVGLVL
-282 LGIILKLPLNHLG
+282 LGLLLKLPLNHLG
-295 GARAGLGRKRRSIA
+295 GARAGLGRKRRLYSALYLVPRGEFNLVLGALALGQGYPLVAQVAVLLVLVSIPFGALLIRYA
-309 PFTWFPGGSSTWSW
+309 PEIAQALYPE
-323 GAWPWPK
+323 A
-330 AIPWWPRWPSSWSW
+330 
-344 SPSPWGPSSFASP
+344 
-357 RSLASAFTGRP
+357 RP
-368 RGRGGFRKSPRPPLE
+368 RKRAKRAEGSP
-383 ATDPVYSSLEAI
+383 VK
-395 WRSSSSSFGSFSFSR
+395 
-410 P
+410 

>member
-34 LLTGLVVGER
+34 LLTGLLMGHR

-70 PDRLRG
+70 PDRLKE
-76 LSGKALRAGLFDALA
+76 LSGRATRAGLYDALA
-91 LPLGFLLGLLS
+91 LPLGFLLGLLA
-102 GLDARGAALLAGILY
+102 GLDARGAALLAGIIY

-123 VVKLIIDLR
+123 IVKLIIDLR

-150 LVVALLLAL
+150 LVIALLLAL

-165 TGFLGGV
+165 GGV
-172 ALAFLY
+172 LAGVLLALAY
-178 LLFARFLGPLLV
+178 LAFARLLGPHLV
-190 RFMETLSHELVL
+190 RLMENFSDELVL

-217 AVGASEGVGAFLS
+217 ALGASEGVGAFLS
-230 GVIAASLGLR
+230 GMIAASLGLR

-260 VVGAQALGL
+260 VVGAEATGL
-269 LKGLTPWALALAL
+269 LRGLTPMGAGLAL
-282 LGIILKLPLNHLG
+282 LGLLLKLPLNHLG
-295 GARAGLGRKRRSIA
+295 GARAGLGRKRRLYA
-309 PFTWFPGGSSTWSW
+309 
-323 GAWPWPK
+323 ALYLV
-330 AIPWWPRWPSSWSW
+330 PR
-344 SPSPWGPSSFASP
+344 GEFNLVLG
-357 RSLASAFTGRP
+357 SLALAQGYPLVAQVAVLMVLLSVPLGALLIRFAPEIGQALFPKEKKRPVSAKPG
-368 RGRGGFRKSPRPPLE
+368 
-383 ATDPVYSSLEAI
+383 
-395 WRSSSSSFGSFSFSR
+395 
-410 P
+410 

>member
-34 LLTGLVVGER
+34 LLTGLLMGHH

-70 PDRLRG
+70 PDRLKE
-76 LSGKALRAGLFDALA
+76 LSGRATRAGLYDALA
-91 LPLGFLLGLLS
+91 LPLGFLLGLLA
-102 GLDARGAALLAGILY
+102 GLDARGAALLAGIIY

-123 VVKLIIDLR
+123 IVKLIIDLR

-150 LVVALLLAL
+150 LVIALLLAL

-165 TGFLGGV
+165 GGV
-172 ALAFLY
+172 LAGVLLALAY
-178 LLFARFLGPLLV
+178 LAFARLLGPHLV
-190 RFMETLSHELVL
+190 RLMESFSDELVL

-217 AVGASEGVGAFLS
+217 ALGASEGVGAFLS
-230 GVIAASLGLR
+230 GMVAASLGLR

-260 VVGAQALGL
+260 VVGAEATGL
-269 LKGLTPWALALAL
+269 LRGLGPVGAGLAL
-282 LGIILKLPLNHLG
+282 LGLLLKLPLNHLG
-295 GARAGLGRKRRSIA
+295 GARAGLGRKRRLYA
-309 PFTWFPGGSSTWSW
+309 
-323 GAWPWPK
+323 ALYLV
-330 AIPWWPRWPSSWSW
+330 PR
-344 SPSPWGPSSFASP
+344 GEFNLVLG
-357 RSLASAFTGRP
+357 SLALAQGYPLVAQVAVLMVLLSVPLGALLIRFAPEIGQALFSKEKKRPVSARP
-368 RGRGGFRKSPRPPLE
+368 G
-383 ATDPVYSSLEAI
+383 
-395 WRSSSSSFGSFSFSR
+395 
-410 P
+410 